1 MGGAGLRKSIIFL
14 ASLLIMLASEN
25 KANSLGKNHM
35 DSDLNIWKKLQ
46 FTCSKEQNPP
56 LNSDAEKLY
65 LQARSLEEK
74 GNDANDRDMVDLY
87 QEAVKQGH
95 YKAMLSL
102 AGLYVHGTGVVKDE
116 GKAVDLVEQAMKLNS
131 PHAFYLMGVMLQ
143 QGIGV
148 KQDVRA
154 AMSFFRRSADLGNR
168 YGQHA
173 AGEAIRDAFIRQGEP
188 GRSRGFSIAVQMLEC
203 ALGQDLAAAGHTLG
217 LHFLLVEEDTYRALE
232 YFQKAASLGSDKSLY
247 KLYRTFKNGEFGISK
262 DLQRAACYKNLDK
275 QLQSDPTRRFP
286 DIDRLCPLPPPP
298 ARTGISGQLSPRVGL
313 WHQAGNPAVMF
324 RASSGDSLPEVDGAP
339 VQWAWEASPFEG
351 SRLASGQLC
360 TWPGTWACEDLPV
373 GGRHFEHGEP
383 FPEVEGRPVT
393 WRLMPRA

>member
-1 MGGAGLRKSIIFL
+1 MSPDAISLRRAL
-14 ASLLIMLASEN
+14 CLAASLGIAMLAGT
-25 KANSLGKNHM
+25 AHGKNVKPSLP
-35 DSDLNIWKKLQ
+35 DWQALA
-46 FTCSKEQNPP
+46 FTCTTEQNPP
-56 LNSDAEKLY
+56 VDPQADGWFLRARELEKQGISAHDAE
-65 LQARSLEEK
+65 
-74 GNDANDRDMVDLY
+74 MVRLY
-87 QEAVKQGH
+87 QMAADRGH
-95 YKAMLSL
+95 YKAMLNL
-102 AGLYVHGTGVVKDE
+102 AGLYVRGIGVAKDE
-116 GKAVDLVEQAMKLNS
+116 GKAVDLVERAIKLNA

-232 YFQKAASLGSDKSLY
+232 HFQKAASLGSDKSLY

-275 QLQSDPTRRFP
+275 QLQSDTTRRFP
-286 DIDRLCPLPPPP
+286 DIDRLCPLPPP
-298 ARTGISGQLSPRVGL
+298 ARTGTSGQLSPRVGL

-324 RASSGDSLPEVDGAP
+324 RASSGDTLPEVDGVP